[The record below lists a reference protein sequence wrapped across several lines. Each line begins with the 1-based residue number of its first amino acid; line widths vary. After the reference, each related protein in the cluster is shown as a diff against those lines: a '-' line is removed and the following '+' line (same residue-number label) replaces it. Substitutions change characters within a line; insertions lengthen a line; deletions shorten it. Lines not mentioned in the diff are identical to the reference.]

1 MNGPGLKTVQCLG
14 NWVRLLEQGSPGH
27 GQGAVADQ
35 SQTRLPR
42 GATRSLAEAR
52 RQSLLSSEP
61 ARKLPCASSPV
72 DQSSGKCSK
81 VSRKAAESDA
91 VAIIDGPH
99 QSGMR
104 KPMSKALPA
113 GCSWVC
119 FGECNPQD
127 PHLSTLASIEPLS
140 TLDTN
145 RPHIIRPSL

>member
-27 GQGAVADQ
+27 GQAAVADQ
-35 SQTRLPR
+35 NQARLTR

-104 KPMSKALPA
+104 KPMSKGHPA
-113 GCSWVC
+113 DRSWVC

-140 TLDTN
+140 TSVSTCTFLV
-145 RPHIIRPSL
+145 